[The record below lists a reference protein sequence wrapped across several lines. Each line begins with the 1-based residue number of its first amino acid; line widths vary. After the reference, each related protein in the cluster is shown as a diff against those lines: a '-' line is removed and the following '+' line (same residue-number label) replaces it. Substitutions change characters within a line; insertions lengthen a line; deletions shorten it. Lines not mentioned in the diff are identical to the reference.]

1 MPVRLLTL
9 TMTMLTTFASNAQVH
24 YTLSYLD
31 STSGKLQI
39 SIQPDKPQTK
49 SIVFIMPRSVPGNYS
64 ETKYDLFVK
73 NVLAESPDG
82 TTRPL
87 VKDEDGAPRWSFD
100 DSGFIVKRLTYEID
114 IKKMEVQLHA
124 ASDKSL
130 LRPGFAGLLNY
141 SVFGWIDGYDRRS
154 VQCTIRT
161 FASWPIFSTIV
172 PTASPAKGNL
182 EFGASDYY
190 TLADA
195 QTFLGPR
202 FRVKEYK
209 ALVPLFIADFSETR
223 EADLD
228 NYAWMETHSM
238 EILKD
243 YFGDLPFPSYT
254 ALFRQTIPLP
264 DDDPGNFAMEHLQSS
279 TFFGDT
285 SRIVTTTMT
294 EAQLWK
300 RIPSYLH
307 HMAHAYIPLRCYGD
321 AYRPYVLEI
330 PPVINNIWFNEGF
343 MWYIVADTLK
353 TKSMLDLFRNTVYN
367 GSLAIRQMTL
377 QQLSQIASTQYAED
391 FRLGEAVFSRGAL
404 MAAGINDYVKSQ
416 TAGKASMRTIYRYLY
431 EWSRRNRRPFT
442 LQEFP
447 DLLKSATGVDVSA
460 IYNKW
465 QAPITTLS
473 PIADPSPAN

>member
-1 MPVRLLTL
+1 MTFTLLT
-9 TMTMLTTFASNAQVH
+9 AAISHAQVH

-31 STSGKLQI
+31 STSGRLQVG
-39 SIQPDKPQTK
+39 IQPGKPLTGTT
-49 SIVFIMPRSVPGNYS
+49 VFIIPRSIPGNYGV
-64 ETKYDLFVK
+64 TKYDFFVK
-73 NVLAESPDG
+73 NILAESPDG

-87 VKDEDGAPRWSFD
+87 IKDEDGAPRWSVN
-100 DSGFIVKRLTYEID
+100 DSGFIIRRITYEVD
-114 IKKMEVQLHA
+114 LKKMEAQLHA

-130 LRPGFAGLLNY
+130 LRPGFASLLNY
-141 SVFGWIDGYDRRS
+141 SVFGWIEGYDRQPVR
-154 VQCTIRT
+154 CTIHT
-161 FASWPIFSTIV
+161 FSSWPVFSTLV
-172 PTASPAKGNL
+172 PNASPPKGNL
-182 EFGASDYY
+182 EFEPSDYY

-209 ALVPLFIADFSETR
+209 ALVPLFIADFSETK

-228 NYAWMETHSM
+228 NYGWMETRSL

-243 YFGDLPFPSYT
+243 YFGELPFPCYT
-254 ALFRQTIPLP
+254 ALFREAIPLP
-264 DDDPGNFAMEHLQSS
+264 DDDPGNFGMEHLQSS

-285 SRIVTTTMT
+285 ADITIGKQT

-300 RIPSYLH
+300 RMPTYLH
-307 HMAHAYIPLRCYGD
+307 HMAHAFIPLRCYGD

-353 TKSMLDLFRNTVYN
+353 TKGMMDFFRQTVY
-367 GSLAIRQMTL
+367 GGPPAIRQLTL

-391 FRLGEAVFSRGAL
+391 FRLGAAVFSRGAL
-404 MAAGINDYVKSQ
+404 MAAEINDYVRSQ
-416 TAGKASMRTIYRYLY
+416 SGGNASIRTIYRYFY

-465 QAPITTLS
+465 QAPITDHN
-473 PIADPSPAN
+473 P